1 MGGSQLTPKT
11 ANPFGVTKVGGLRVF
26 SNEKLQNAIDMA
38 VADAGDAPFVVVAH
52 HEFDQHGAENTNV
65 TKLSV
70 VGKTADGEW
79 TVVAGAF
86 KDWTSGDLGAGAKVV
101 WKPF

>member
-1 MGGSQLTPKT
+1 MGAKPP
-11 ANPFGVTKVGGLRVF
+11 NPFGLTKIGGQRFF

-38 VADAGDAPFVVVAH
+38 VADASDAPFVVVAH
-52 HEFDQHGAENTNV
+52 HEFDQHGNENTNV

-70 VGKTADGEW
+70 AGKLADGKV
-79 TVVAGAF
+79 TIVAGAF